1 MKLSVLCVRGG
12 VVTKIRIFLSVC
24 VFRGWVW
31 QVSIMTGFKM
41 SSKPGDDLKQH
52 QQLNAADILRPAFF
66 SFCSS
71 STLLKYLS
79 LPPHCPS
86 SKETFAFQNCL

>member
-12 VVTKIRIFLSVC
+12 VVTKIRIFLFVRVS
-24 VFRGWVW
+24 RGWVW

-41 SSKPGDDLKQH
+41 SSKPEDDLKQH
-52 QQLNAADILRPAFF
+52 QQLNTADISGPAFF

-71 STLLKYLS
+71 STLMKYLS
-79 LPPHCPS
+79 LPPHCPP
-86 SKETFAFQNCL
+86 SKETFALQNCL